1 MEMAVWKWSARRNS
15 PSRMP
20 RSRRLRDCPAA
31 RLEVFAHQALRESA
45 AGAHELLKQRRMAV
59 PRAHEIEVQ
68 TDVAQQD
75 LARRPWLAEHLQRL
89 AVELFEVV
97 FEHGL
102 VKLFLALEVII
113 EQRLV
118 DAGLGGDEIGAGPG
132 QASPG
137 EHAFGGGQ
145 NRGPRPGSRGAPLAA
160 GVGGRCV
167 CA

>member
-1 MEMAVWKWSARRNS
+1 
-15 PSRMP
+15 
-20 RSRRLRDCPAA
+20 
-31 RLEVFAHQALRESA
+31 
-45 AGAHELLKQRRMAV
+45 MAV
-59 PRAHEIEVQ
+59 PRADEIEVQ

-75 LARRPWLAEHLQRL
+75 LARRARPGEHFQGL

-102 VKLFLALEVII
+102 VKPLLALEVII

-118 DAGLGGDEIGAGPG
+118 HAGLGGDEVGARAG
-132 QASPG
+132 QAGPG

-145 NRGPRPGSRGAPLAA
+145 DRSPGPGPCRAPARA
-160 GVGGRCV
+160 GLSGGCV